1 MTREKS
7 GRSGRRLS
15 RNERELWASF
25 TRAITPLRPTGPAAP
40 PQEDREPSPAASDTP
55 PPAAQPKLREQPVP
69 PLTSLDRRL
78 RQRLARGR
86 SGIDAR
92 IDLHGLTQADAHD
105 ALLRFLRVAR
115 AEGARIVLVITGKGT
130 RGSDL
135 ERGVLRRQVP
145 LWLKSPALREA
156 VLGFE
161 PATPVHGG
169 EGAFYVRLR
178 RARNLRG

>member
-1 MTREKS
+1 MTREKPPR
-7 GRSGRRLS
+7 GRSLGRAD
-15 RNERELWASF
+15 RELWARF
-25 TRAITPLRPTGPAAP
+25 TRTITPLRAAAVPIAADEDAAAAP
-40 PQEDREPSPAASDTP
+40 GVREMPRAPERPSSAENAA
-55 PPAAQPKLREQPVP
+55 P

-86 SGIDAR
+86 IGLDAR
-92 IDLHGLTQADAHD
+92 IDLHGLTQAQAHD
-105 ALLRFLRVAR
+105 ALVRFLRASR

-130 RGSDL
+130 RSTDE

-145 LWLKSPALREA
+145 LWLRSAQLRET

-161 PATPVHGG
+161 PAGPVHGG

-178 RARNLRG
+178 RARS